1 MTENQV
7 KYENIEETTS
17 VWAILSLISGIANYV
32 GLWFIGG
39 IAAIITGY
47 IAKNEIEKSNGRVS
61 GIGLANAGLILGWV
75 GIGLSVLAFCLTIL
89 IAVGV
94 IGGSIALCGP
104 FSEWINQI
112 PLN

>member
-1 MTENQV
+1 MTDNEV
-7 KYENIEETTS
+7 KYEVVEETTS
-17 VWAILSLISGIANYV
+17 VWAILSLISGIGNYV

-39 IAAIITGY
+39 IVALITGY
-47 IAKNEIEKSNGRVS
+47 IAKNEIEKSNGRV
-61 GIGLANAGLILGWV
+61 GGKGLANAGLILGWV

-89 IAVGV
+89 IVIGV

-104 FSEWINQI
+104 FSEWINHI

>member
-1 MTENQV
+1 MTDNEV
-7 KYENIEETTS
+7 KYEVVEETTS

-47 IAKNEIEKSNGRVS
+47 IAKNEIEKSNGRVG

-75 GIGLSVLAFCLTIL
+75 GIGLSVLVFCLTIL

-104 FSEWINQI
+104 FSDWINQI

>member
-7 KYENIEETTS
+7 RYENVEETTS
-17 VWAILSLISGIANYV
+17 IWAILSLISGIANYV

-39 IAAIITGY
+39 IAAIITGF
-47 IAKNEIEKSNGRVS
+47 IAKNEIEKSNGRV
-61 GIGLANAGLILGWV
+61 GGKGLANAGLLLGWV
-75 GIGLSVLAFCLTIL
+75 GIALSVLSVCLIIL

-112 PLN
+112 PLK

>member
-47 IAKNEIEKSNGRVS
+47 IAKNEIEKSNGRVG

-89 IAVGV
+89 IVVGV